1 MRAKIYGFS
10 FSVHWVLS
18 HLTAS
23 SRDAIILFSYTQLL
37 FKYTYFLSYQFQP
50 LYLTGK
56 FLLSVDCENITS
68 DELA

>member
-1 MRAKIYGFS
+1 MRAKILGFS

-18 HLTAS
+18 HLTAA
-23 SRDAIILFSYTQLL
+23 SRDAIILFSYNQLL

-56 FLLSVDCENITS
+56 FLLSVYCENITS
-68 DELA
+68 DKLR